1 MSNSYVSG
9 SIPTREVVAYQLSG
23 YLESVDRKLV
33 AALYAIDAL
42 WYSEGFKKEK
52 DRTILFPAILGGVS
66 PIRFLVHGAAS
77 GKDMPEDTSTKGR
90 QLFTNFV
97 SLNLEA
103 MGFGG
108 DLKFSP
114 RDMAKARLPLALF
127 LELERLARPDRMFEE
142 DRRLPA
148 DIMGVILN
156 NGRGAVDEEVHRPG
170 VELAELLA
178 KLCPLPAGSGVLDLS
193 CGTGTL
199 LAKLLTDKE
208 NIHAFGQEKDAEL
221 AIISWL
227 RLQLHPAA
235 DSAHVQVGDP
245 IKYSYALSAKSR
257 SIDLVLLHSLDLITD
272 EERIVSVQQHL
283 REMEEN
289 EQRAS
294 RTRVELERRH
304 DSVREQLGSVTA
316 QLVAAERHFGASAN
330 DSRMLTSDATIKF
343 RKELEQV
350 MHAKEEERRDLQQQ
364 IAASERMFIDASR
377 ARKAAYER
385 SKKPED
391 RTSELIGHGLSC
403 VNESGLVIAVV
414 LARNLFKSPQVDRIR
429 SQAVEHGRLD
439 LVVELPR
446 GVDGADERVAVLVFR
461 KGRPKDEPILFVDA
475 TDHEAVNRVARPATT
490 EPVFGYRRARSAVLT
505 AEFFAAVSK
514 ICLDRVAVPG
524 VAALV
529 PNSVFAEVD
538 GRQVDLRPRQF
549 LISDRLEEPAADHQA
564 RLAESHQAVATAE
577 AALLKA
583 RAKLGLAP
591 LFTPTS
597 SSKPS
602 RQPGN

>member
-1 MSNSYVSG
+1 MSNSYASG

-23 YLESVDRKLV
+23 HLESVDRKLV
-33 AALYAIDAL
+33 AALYAVDAL
-42 WYSEGFKKEK
+42 WYSEGVKKEK

-97 SLNLEA
+97 SLNSEA

-148 DIMGVILN
+148 DIIGVILN

-221 AIISWL
+221 AIMSWL

-257 SIDLVLLHSLDLITD
+257 PIDVVLLHSLDLITD

-283 REMEEN
+283 REMEEK
-289 EQRAS
+289 EQHAS
-294 RTRVELERRH
+294 RTRVELEHRH
-304 DSVREQLGSVTA
+304 DYVTA
-316 QLVAAERHFGASAN
+316 QLVAAERHIDASAN
-330 DSRMLTSDATIKF
+330 DSRMLTSDANDKF
-343 RKELEQV
+343 RKGLEQV
-350 MHAKEEERRDLQQQ
+350 IHARVEELRDLQQK
-364 IAASERMFIDASR
+364 IAASERMIIDASR

-391 RTSELIGHGLSC
+391 RTSELIEHGLSY
-403 VNESGLVIAVV
+403 VNESGMVIAVV

-461 KGRPKDEPILFVDA
+461 KGRKKDEPILFVDA
-475 TDHEAVNRVARPATT
+475 TDHEAVNRVARPSVS

-505 AEFFAAVSK
+505 AEFFTAVSK
-514 ICLDRVAVPG
+514 ICLDRIAVPG

-564 RLAESHQAVATAE
+564 RLAQCHQAVVNAE

-583 RAKLGLAP
+583 RAQLGLAP
-591 LFTPTS
+591 LFIPTS
-597 SSKPS
+597 SSKPP

>member
-1 MSNSYVSG
+1 MSNSYASG

-23 YLESVDRKLV
+23 HLESVDRKLV
-33 AALYAIDAL
+33 AALYAVDAL
-42 WYSEGFKKEK
+42 WYSEGVKKEK

-97 SLNLEA
+97 SLNSEA

-142 DRRLPA
+142 DRRLPV

-221 AIISWL
+221 AIMSWL

-257 SIDLVLLHSLDLITD
+257 PIDVVLLHSLDLITD

-283 REMEEN
+283 REMEEK
-289 EQRAS
+289 EQHAS
-294 RTRVELERRH
+294 RTRVELEHRH
-304 DSVREQLGSVTA
+304 DYVTA
-316 QLVAAERHFGASAN
+316 QLVAAERHIDASAN
-330 DSRMLTSDATIKF
+330 DSRMLTSDANDKF
-343 RKELEQV
+343 RKGLEQV
-350 MHAKEEERRDLQQQ
+350 IHAKAEELRDLQQK
-364 IAASERMFIDASR
+364 IAASERMIIDASR

-391 RTSELIGHGLSC
+391 RTSELIEHGLSY
-403 VNESGLVIAVV
+403 VNESGMVIAVV

-461 KGRPKDEPILFVDA
+461 KGRKKDEPILFVDA
-475 TDHEAVNRVARPATT
+475 TDHEAINRVARPSVS
-490 EPVFGYRRARSAVLT
+490 EPVFSYRRARSAVLT
-505 AEFFAAVSK
+505 TEFFTAVSK
-514 ICLDRVAVPG
+514 ICLDRLAVPG

-549 LISDRLEEPAADHQA
+549 LISDRLEEPAADHKA
-564 RLAESHQAVATAE
+564 RLAQCHQAVVSAE
-577 AALLKA
+577 AALIKA
-583 RAKLGLAP
+583 RAQLGLPP

>member
-1 MSNSYVSG
+1 M
-9 SIPTREVVAYQLSG
+9 
-23 YLESVDRKLV
+23 
-33 AALYAIDAL
+33 
-42 WYSEGFKKEK
+42 
-52 DRTILFPAILGGVS
+52 
-66 PIRFLVHGAAS
+66 
-77 GKDMPEDTSTKGR
+77 
-90 QLFTNFV
+90 
-97 SLNLEA
+97 
-103 MGFGG
+103 
-108 DLKFSP
+108 
-114 RDMAKARLPLALF
+114 
-127 LELERLARPDRMFEE
+127 
-142 DRRLPA
+142 PA
-148 DIMGVILN
+148 DIVEVILN
-156 NGRGAVDEEVHRPG
+156 GGRGAVDEEVHRPG
-170 VELAELLA
+170 AEFSVLLSR
-178 KLCPLPAGSGVLDLS
+178 LCPLSSGSGVLDMS

-208 NIHAFGQEKDAEL
+208 SIHAFGQETEGEL

-235 DSAHVQVGDP
+235 ASAYVRAGDP
-245 IKYSYALSAKSR
+245 LKYSFALNAER
-257 SIDLVLLHSLDLITD
+257 RPIDVALVHSLEMDAD
-272 EERIVSVQQHL
+272 EEQAAAIRQKF
-283 REMEEN
+283 REAEEAQ
-289 EQRAS
+289 QRAS
-294 RTRVELERRH
+294 WHRVEFQHRLDHAQRSRENAL
-304 DSVREQLGSVTA
+304 VRYE
-316 QLVAAERHFGASAN
+316 AAEKTARETPGFKLE
-330 DSRMLTSDATIKF
+330 DIRMEREEVMRYIDEGHRDLHQQRATW
-343 RKELEQV
+343 EQV
-350 MHAKEEERRDLQQQ
+350 FHEAQRALKSIQEQ
-364 IAASERMFIDASR
+364 
-377 ARKAAYER
+377 ARKPD
-385 SKKPED
+385 SG
-391 RTSELIGHGLSC
+391 RTYELIKGALAT
-403 VNESGLVIAVV
+403 VNESGMVIAVV

-505 AEFFAAVSK
+505 TEFFAAVSK

-564 RLAESHQAVATAE
+564 RLAQCHQAVASAE
-577 AALLKA
+577 ADLLKA
-583 RAKLGLAP
+583 RTKLGLAP